1 MSFYILFGNGSSNF
15 NDINRRFLIPIQ
27 YWKNQR
33 STKWKESTF
42 SFCWAL
48 RAATFVISSFLSKES
63 LLPLISVSENVIMA
77 ALWRNSISW
86 PQTNRWMENNRRSV
100 KQWNTA
106 FTVTAKKLEHNLNG
120 EFFTGI
126 LNPRNVWVLFR
137 FCSNSRL
144 LTICVNENIEDDRG
158 NKFKRMILFGRRKY
172 LCIGKQWCH
181 QYLKSY
187 ASVRISE
194 LYSSS

>member
-1 MSFYILFGNGSSNF
+1 M
-15 NDINRRFLIPIQ
+15 
-27 YWKNQR
+27 
-33 STKWKESTF
+33 
-42 SFCWAL
+42 
-48 RAATFVISSFLSKES
+48 V
-63 LLPLISVSENVIMA
+63 

-106 FTVTAKKLEHNLNG
+106 FTDTAKKLGHNSNG

-126 LNPRNVWVLFR
+126 LIPRNVWVLFR

-181 QYLKSY
+181 QYLKKKKQMLNEYSFPAHFGAVFSGSKSY
-187 ASVRISE
+187 LCWNRWHVSNGAN
-194 LYSSS
+194 

>member
-1 MSFYILFGNGSSNF
+1 MMGSSF
-15 NDINRRFLIPIQ
+15 P
-27 YWKNQR
+27 
-33 STKWKESTF
+33 
-42 SFCWAL
+42 FCWAL
-48 RAATFVISSFLSKES
+48 RQSHLQLVHS
-63 LLPLISVSENVIMA
+63 LARNPYFPWFQISENVIMA

-106 FTVTAKKLEHNLNG
+106 FTDTAKKLGHNSNG

-126 LNPRNVWVLFR
+126 LIPRNVWVLFR

-172 LCIGKQWCH
+172 LCIGKHWCH